1 MKTILNKWTLIL
13 LGIFICFSLMI
24 MTQCTTHKKENSEWR
39 YEIHG
44 YVLHKGQQHEAIWFT
59 DTLEIGD
66 NYVSYQNSDGSQ
78 VVIPAPFVLIDHKFD
93 KVDTNVSNP
102 FR

>member
-44 YVLHKGQQHEAIWFT
+44 YVLHK
-59 DTLEIGD
+59 
-66 NYVSYQNSDGSQ
+66 
-78 VVIPAPFVLIDHKFD
+78 
-93 KVDTNVSNP
+93 
-102 FR
+102 